1 MTRSLLNF
9 IFLLVLCA
17 AFFNC
22 ANRGRPSGGIIDST
36 PPKIVK
42 SDPENYSLNFKD
54 KEIEINFDE
63 YVKIKNLQRQLI
75 ISPPMDPAPEIT
87 PLSIASKTIRI
98 RINDTLTPNTTYTF
112 NFGNSIVDNNEEN
125 PFPYFK
131 YVFSTGSYID
141 SLTVNGFITDA
152 ESRTPEDFVSVM
164 LYEVD
169 STLND
174 SIVFKERP
182 KYITNTLDSTTTFS
196 LENLKAGKY
205 MLIALK
211 DENQDLKFQPSSD
224 KIGYHNTIITVPTD
238 SVYELKLFKET
249 PETKVIRPRLIS
261 GEKIAFGFQ
270 GEYENMD
277 IAVRSDVPDNFE
289 YRITKDEKA
298 DTLYY
303 WYKPRL
309 EVDSLLFN
317 VTRKNYS
324 EDFTVKISEQKRDTL
339 KLSPNPTGNI
349 NFNDTFKITG
359 TVPISKIDT
368 EKITI
373 LNADSL
379 KVDFSTKL
387 DSLSNA
393 IEVNFEKKENER
405 YKIQILPDA
414 FEDFFGDKNDTLNYN
429 LSTKTYADYG
439 NVRVTLQN
447 AVYPMIVQLTNNKGE
462 VKAEEYITKPMPID
476 FRNIESGDYYLRA
489 IFDSNSNG
497 KFDSG
502 NYLKKE
508 QPERISYFPEV
519 LEVRSNFDLIYPFTL
534 L

>member
-1 MTRSLLNF
+1 MTRNLLNF
-9 IFLLVLCA
+9 IFLLTICV

-22 ANRGRPSGGIIDST
+22 ANRGRPSGGTIDTT
-36 PPKIVK
+36 PPKILK

-54 KEIEINFDE
+54 KEIEITFDE
-63 YVKIKNLQRQLI
+63 YVKIKNLQKQLI

-87 PLSIASKTIRI
+87 PISLASKTIRI
-98 RINDTLTPNTTYTF
+98 RIYDTLATNTTYTF

-131 YVFSTGSYID
+131 YVLSTGNYID

-152 ESRTPEDFVSVM
+152 VSKTPDDFVSVM

-169 STLND
+169 STLTD

-182 KYITNTLDSTTTFS
+182 KYITNTLDSTTTFT

-211 DENQDLKFQPSSD
+211 DENQDFKFQPNNE
-224 KIGYHNTIITVPTD
+224 KIGFHNTFITVPSD

-270 GEYENMD
+270 GDYKNMS
-277 IAVRSDVPDNFE
+277 ISVQSDVPEDFK
-289 YRITKDEKA
+289 YRITKDPKA
-298 DTLYY
+298 DSLYY
-303 WYKPRL
+303 WYNPRL
-309 EVDSLLFN
+309 ELDSLLFQ
-317 VTRKNYS
+317 VVSKNYS

-339 KLSPNPTGNI
+339 NLNASPSGTL
-349 NFNDTFKITG
+349 NFNDSFKITG
-359 TVPISKIDT
+359 TVPFSKIDA

-387 DSLSNA
+387 DSVSNA

-405 YKIQILPDA
+405 FKIQILPEA

-439 NVRVTLQN
+439 NIRVTLQN
-447 AVYPMIVQLTNNKGE
+447 AIYPMIVQLTNAKGE
-462 VKAEEYITKPMPID
+462 VKFEKYITKPEPID
-476 FRNIESGDYYLRA
+476 FTNIESGEYYLRA
-489 IFDSNSNG
+489 IFDSNGNG

-502 NYLKKE
+502 NYLKKI
-508 QPERISYFPEV
+508 QPERVSHFTDK
-519 LEVRSNFDLIYPFTL
+519 LEIRANFDFIYDFIL